1 MSALLQHI
9 KRDASMKWIEVIQL
23 RSIEGNRKRLGSE
36 LNGLINEVG
45 EKSKKQII
53 TAYSRVLIDTDY
65 NIHILHDSNEV
76 EKFGSPLGLQLVN
89 ALKVFG
95 LVNHSVWVEMPGK
108 HLIK

>member
-1 MSALLQHI
+1 
-9 KRDASMKWIEVIQL
+9 MKWIEVIQL
-23 RSIEGNRKRLGSE
+23 RSIAGNQKRLGSE

-65 NIHILHDSNEV
+65 NIHIFHDSNEV
-76 EKFGSPLGLQLVN
+76 EKFGSPLGLRLAD
-89 ALKVFG
+89 ALKEFG
-95 LVNHSVWVEMPGK
+95 LVNHSVWVEIHGK